1 MIGETSEVQQKV
13 YLHTY
18 AETKYSC
25 IKLEVKWS
33 LQSDVS
39 LSIVKKYPFH
49 WIMDRPKIK

>member
-1 MIGETSEVQQKV
+1 MLGETSEVQQKV

-39 LSIVKKYPFH
+39 LSTYC
-49 WIMDRPKIK
+49 